1 MKILRVSSF
10 PSIERPGAGLHAAEL
25 GNINSARTL
34 YLTSREVSGRPVF
47 EGDFQLF
54 EFENPLEK
62 RMAESRVFIKFFFTL
77 RRIFKLTRFS
87 LYGVWLLFYK
97 KIDIVHI
104 HSPMY
109 IIIALA
115 GFFTK
120 KKVYITF
127 HGTDFH
133 RIKNSRLYKMF
144 AQIFTKV
151 FAISPDMLPILSEIH
166 KKKNVILVKN
176 GINLDIFKN
185 KHVNRKKQVIAV
197 GELKVE
203 KGFKYLI
210 EAFSNL
216 KKNIIFKDYVLLIVG
231 DGPLMESLQK
241 QIQYLDMSKSI
252 YLVGRKGR
260 DDLIELY
267 NQSEVFTLSS
277 ISEGFP
283 KVLLEALSCGCKVV
297 STNVGAVQSVLPDI
311 KLAEPKISKDL
322 ENLLL
327 DCIINRNRLNVDI
340 NKFTWESV
348 RKIYSDEYTRV

>member
-1 MKILRVSSF
+1 M
-10 PSIERPGAGLHAAEL
+10 
-25 GNINSARTL
+25 
-34 YLTSREVSGRPVF
+34 
-47 EGDFQLF
+47 
-54 EFENPLEK
+54 
-62 RMAESRVFIKFFFTL
+62 
-77 RRIFKLTRFS
+77 
-87 LYGVWLLFYK
+87 
-97 KIDIVHI
+97 
-104 HSPMY
+104 
-109 IIIALA
+109 
-115 GFFTK
+115 
-120 KKVYITF
+120 
-127 HGTDFH
+127 
-133 RIKNSRLYKMF
+133 
-144 AQIFTKV
+144 
-151 FAISPDMLPILSEIH
+151 
-166 KKKNVILVKN
+166 
-176 GINLDIFKN
+176 DIFKN